1 MEQIEVYKELQIKL
15 LAMTGK
21 EEIDDIKEFIEKNGL
36 LNGKSKSLAT
46 IRLIA
51 SVAYSH
57 IKLLRNAIILVNL
70 LGKIEVK
77 KKLTSYI
84 NHEEIRNREKTINLL
99 LRANGQKLDEDYISV
114 LLNEYEKMVT
124 SGNPSLLK
132 ALLDDNVESLQSYI
146 SKNNYDLNQTIPY
159 SYYDQN
165 YPILVSAKAIDYAAL
180 FGSINCFKFLMM
192 NMEDLYY
199 QGLLNSSI
207 AGGNHEI
214 IHIVENKIQCQDSI
228 DYNQLLEIAILF
240 MQNDL
245 IDYIIEKSDIKIE
258 SENYIKCIYS
268 SNYEAILKLRKLDD
282 SDSINY
288 YGEIGST
295 PIDIAAFED
304 YLDFFKFF
312 LSIKG
317 IQYKKLNNYG
327 KTILQSAVRGNSLDI
342 VKYIDRK
349 HLINFNYEGTFG
361 MSPFMIAARFNIVD
375 ILKYYKM
382 RSIWKK
388 KRKLRKPRNSNN
400 RFYYR
405 YTKE

>member
-1 MEQIEVYKELQIKL
+1 MEQIELYKELQIKL

-99 LRANGQKLDEDYISV
+99 LRANGQKLDEDYISI
-114 LLNEYEKMVT
+114 LLNEYEKMLT

-180 FGSINCFKFLMM
+180 FGSINCFKFLIM

-214 IHIVENKIQCQDSI
+214 IHIVENNIQCQNSI

-388 KRKLRKPRNSNN
+388 KRKFRKPRNSNN

>member
-99 LRANGQKLDEDYISV
+99 LRANGQKLDEDYISI
-114 LLNEYEKMVT
+114 LLNEYEKMLT

-192 NMEDLYY
+192 NMEHLYY

-214 IHIVENKIQCQDSI
+214 ILIVENKIQCQNSI

>member
-15 LAMTGK
+15 LAMTGR

-84 NHEEIRNREKTINLL
+84 NHEEIRNREKVINLL
-99 LRANGQKLDEDYISV
+99 LRANGQKLDEDYISMI
-114 LLNEYEKMVT
+114 LNEYEKMVT

-214 IHIVENKIQCQDSI
+214 IHIVENKIQCQNSI

-388 KRKLRKPRNSNN
+388 KRKCRKPRNSNN